1 MAGRRVKYEEQL
13 PIMFIYIIPV
23 FREREKEKERERGSI
38 NYSNSI
44 TESHRVRKRDNVSL
58 IAYFFENF
66 VFSVTLLRWH
76 W

>member
-1 MAGRRVKYEEQL
+1 MKSSCQCL
-13 PIMFIYIIPV
+13 YIS
-23 FREREKEKERERGSI
+23 FLYSERERGSI